1 MTTSTIHFHSI
12 EEAIRDLQAGKM
24 IILVDDEDRE
34 NEGDFVLAAE
44 YITPHVIVLMNR
56 CASGIITVPMPQE
69 RLRDLHL
76 DLMVQDNTESMCT
89 AFTVTVDAKEGI
101 TTGSSAFDRAVTI
114 RKLADPRSGPRDFVR
129 PGHVNPLRAQKGG
142 VLKRAGHTEAS
153 SDLMRLAGLQPVGVL
168 CEIMGDSGEMLR
180 LPELY
185 ELSLRLGLKLV
196 SIADLIRYRRRTEKL
211 IYKTGE
217 GELKTRYGQFR
228 VYHYQ
233 SLVDDGFYTAF
244 VQGDIAEAQDL
255 LVRIHLASLTGDLMA
270 SLNTEESSILHLAL
284 EKIATAGCGVLLYI
298 EAPHP
303 HKSLPS
309 DERDYGIGAQILG
322 DLGIK
327 QIRLLTNH
335 PVKRAGLDGFG
346 LKIVDYIP
354 LTGTSEGDIPANSP
368 SPDNVVA
375 LRRSLS
381 S

>member
-1 MTTSTIHFHSI
+1 MTSTIHFYSI

-34 NEGDFVLAAE
+34 NEGDFVIAAE
-44 YITPHVIVLMNR
+44 YITADSIVLMNR

-101 TTGSSAFDRAVTI
+101 TTGSSAFDRALTI

-233 SLVDDGFYTAF
+233 SLVDNGFYTAF
-244 VQGDIAEAQDL
+244 VQGNIAEIQDL
-255 LVRIHLASLTGDLMA
+255 LVRIHLASLTGDLLA
-270 SLNTEESSILHLAL
+270 SLNTEESSILPLAL
-284 EKIATAGCGVLLYI
+284 EKIAAAGCGVLLYI
-298 EAPHP
+298 EAQHP

-335 PVKRAGLDGFG
+335 PVKRAGLDGFD

-354 LTGTSEGDIPANSP
+354 LTGSSKGETAANSP
-368 SPDNVVA
+368 SPDKVVT
-375 LRRSLS
+375 LKQTLS